1 MSGSTITMRELLFCP
16 GPWMDWF
23 ESVAKSRPPWRPCSK
38 AMSIA
43 GPAGWKPP
51 PAAVGL
57 PRGPRSSSPFWSN
70 TRMSGVKGL
79 FFANVPPGKL
89 PCSLHWLGNPCPDS
103 STNTWKLLALPR
115 KAIPVGPF
123 RPDLNTDTVKPFGT
137 TMSCPLLGLKC
148 TISVGQSGLV
158 TSALTGE
165 GYSGTTSTIATR
177 KASAD
182 TRIAVRIARTLME
195 EPPAVSD
202 QGETWKGSGRARLAV
217 CRACRREW
225 DRGAANWQ
233 SPDLG
238 PRKTGRQSESCFH
251 HSQPHC
257 CPDSAFQTLGGVCFP
272 DARGLSRGK

>member
-1 MSGSTITMRELLFCP
+1 
-16 GPWMDWF
+16 
-23 ESVAKSRPPWRPCSK
+23 
-38 AMSIA
+38 
-43 GPAGWKPP
+43 
-51 PAAVGL
+51 
-57 PRGPRSSSPFWSN
+57 
-70 TRMSGVKGL
+70 MSGVKGL
-79 FFANVPPGKL
+79 LFVNVPPGKL

-177 KASAD
+177 KASAA
-182 TRIAVRIARTLME
+182 TKIAERIARTLME

-202 QGETWKGSGRARLAV
+202 QGETWKGPGRARLAV
-217 CRACRREW
+217 YRACRRGS
-225 DRGAANWQ
+225 DIG
-233 SPDLG
+233 G
-238 PRKTGRQSESCFH
+238 PRTGTVPISDLATPEGSRRVGATKLSLIATRTVRSRPWGKYDFVTRVACQEAGEHRWRPNVKAVTFAATETIGATVVFRSDELH
-251 HSQPHC
+251 GR
-257 CPDSAFQTLGGVCFP
+257 LGDVTTA
-272 DARGLSRGK
+272 ARGGAE